1 MPAEIRLDAGKLGK
15 VERTP
20 QGGVRIPAS
29 LTRAGV
35 FTYRNPDGST
45 RKEFCPPEE
54 VFRQDTIDSLGGAPV
69 IVGHS
74 AWVTPAN
81 HKTFAVGH
89 IVEGS
94 VRQDGNVL
102 AGKVVVSDAD
112 TLKRVDSGELS
123 EISLG
128 YSLQYTPSPGEW
140 QGQRYDG
147 VQSKRVIN
155 HVALLPPGTSR
166 TDVGFRF
173 DSQDD
178 PLAGAPVCSSTET
191 LGPVPSSHKAQPP
204 MKIRFDGKDYDVS
217 TAEGALSLQHAADKV
232 REDAKTAESARDKAQ
247 AKADQAAADLAKA
260 EGQLKDTSRF
270 DSAVAERVEL
280 EGKSRSILGAKYE
293 TKGKSNRELQLAVI
307 RHDNKDFSDK
317 DRSDDYVAARFDS
330 IAEKATRADS
340 IHSVRKIATAP
351 TAETRV
357 DSEETREDDNEYP
370 VDRARRENEARLR
383 TSWQTPTAFH
393 EEN

>member
-1 MPAEIRLDAGKLGK
+1 MSVEIRLDAGKLGK

-35 FTYRNPDGST
+35 FSYRNPDGST
-45 RKEFCPPEE
+45 RREFCPPEE

-81 HKTFAVGH
+81 HKDVAVGH
-89 IVEGS
+89 VAEGS

-128 YSLQYTPSPGEW
+128 YSLQYTPTPGEW

-173 DSQDD
+173 DAADD
-178 PLAGAPVCSSTET
+178 LSGAPVSTF
-191 LGPVPSSHKAQPP
+191 LGPVPSEPKPQKAQA
-204 MKIRFDGKDYDVS
+204 MIIRFDGKEYDVS
-217 TAEGALSLQHAADKV
+217 KPEGALALQQAGDKV
-232 REDAKTAESARDKAQ
+232 REDAKAAESARDKVQ
-247 AKADQAAADLAKA
+247 AKADQFAADLAKA
-260 EGQLKDTSRF
+260 EAQLKDTARF
-270 DSAVAERVEL
+270 DAAVTERVDL
-280 EGKSRSILGAKYE
+280 EGKARAILGAKYD
-293 TKGKSNRELQLAVI
+293 TKGKTNRDLQLAVI
-307 RHDNKDFSDK
+307 RHDSKDFSDK

-340 IHSVRKIATAP
+340 IHAVRKVKSDPAP
-351 TAETRV
+351 ETRA
-357 DSEETREDDNEYP
+357 DEDDETREDENEYP
-370 VDRARRENEARLR
+370 VARAQRENEERQRNQWREPAQ
-383 TSWQTPTAFH
+383 S